1 MSKKARL
8 FFILTSGLL
17 VLLIGSGLLL
27 SAAAFRRQAR
37 ANEEI
42 GQLNGRISGLSEQL
56 KDLQTELANQPEPDD
71 APDDG
76 EDVARE
82 NDVRIA
88 EDYVIRSTEQISDA
102 YLSGDTSALSDKDK
116 ETLRMASSILSQIIQ
131 EGMTDYEKEKAV
143 YEWMTV
149 ELQFDTGVLPV
160 IPDTGA
166 DCDNPF
172 GVLKYHNAVCVG
184 YATTFRLFMQML
196 EIPCMVVHNSERYH
210 SWDLVR
216 LDGEWYHTD
225 IYSDAGNPNYTHFN
239 LTDSMMACM
248 QDWNTDFFP
257 AADGYEYC
265 YAYQISAPEEDIYH
279 VPVLMREALDSKD
292 SMVSLRFDNSIFEGN
307 DQQILE
313 MMLDQIRDRL
323 SSNAHYNNSMYMD
336 YNMNA
341 LENECLLVITYTWYD
356 EEDPDWPGEEISDE
370 EYEKINDA
378 VEDSFGDIPFDMDYD
393 W

>member
-1 MSKKARL
+1 
-8 FFILTSGLL
+8 
-17 VLLIGSGLLL
+17 
-27 SAAAFRRQAR
+27 
-37 ANEEI
+37 
-42 GQLNGRISGLSEQL
+42 
-56 KDLQTELANQPEPDD
+56 
-71 APDDG
+71 
-76 EDVARE
+76 
-82 NDVRIA
+82 
-88 EDYVIRSTEQISDA
+88 
-102 YLSGDTSALSDKDK
+102 
-116 ETLRMASSILSQIIQ
+116 MATHS
-131 EGMTDYEKEKAV
+131 
-143 YEWMTV
+143 
-149 ELQFDTGVLPV
+149 GVLPV

-292 SMVSLRFDNSIFEGN
+292 SMVSLRFDNSIF
-307 DQQILE
+307 
-313 MMLDQIRDRL
+313 
-323 SSNAHYNNSMYMD
+323 
-336 YNMNA
+336 
-341 LENECLLVITYTWYD
+341 
-356 EEDPDWPGEEISDE
+356 
-370 EYEKINDA
+370 
-378 VEDSFGDIPFDMDYD
+378 
-393 W
+393 